1 MYLSMLK
8 SAVNDLKGIKTEI
21 AIDSEINFN
30 DRALI
35 PENFMPVANERLKVY
50 RSLNDAKSTTDIH
63 TIFEEIKDRCGK
75 PSEDVL
81 NLVENSKIRVLANK
95 IGIRKIYSN
104 KDTAMMTFHDSL
116 DDEVYK
122 KLIELIQSG
131 STGIKLTGANKL
143 NIDVSNQAN
152 KREAVSA
159 LLHQLS

>member
-1 MYLSMLK
+1 
-8 SAVNDLKGIKTEI
+8 
-21 AIDSEINFN
+21 
-30 DRALI
+30 
-35 PENFMPVANERLKVY
+35 
-50 RSLNDAKSTTDIH
+50 
-63 TIFEEIKDRCGK
+63 
-75 PSEDVL
+75 
-81 NLVENSKIRVLANK
+81 
-95 IGIRKIYSN
+95 
-104 KDTAMMTFHDSL
+104 MTFHDSL

>member
-1 MYLSMLK
+1 M
-8 SAVNDLKGIKTEI
+8 
-21 AIDSEINFN
+21 
-30 DRALI
+30 
-35 PENFMPVANERLKVY
+35 
-50 RSLNDAKSTTDIH
+50 
-63 TIFEEIKDRCGK
+63 
-75 PSEDVL
+75 
-81 NLVENSKIRVLANK
+81 NLVENSKIRVLANN
-95 IGIRKIYSN
+95 IGVRKIYSN

-131 STGIKLTGANKL
+131 STGIKLTGTNKL